1 MTIGIS
7 PTQMAK
13 MHLDKALQG
22 AIVASQGFNVGKDVN
37 TISHYN
43 VTVCLANLVRGLQDL
58 TLGLRATYMLLEQ
71 IDAKL
76 SPPAKGGAR
85 LKP

>member
-1 MTIGIS
+1 M
-7 PTQMAK
+7 
-13 MHLDKALQG
+13 
-22 AIVASQGFNVGKDVN
+22 N

-71 IDAKL
+71 VDAKL
-76 SPPAKGGAR
+76 AQQTKGGRASR
-85 LKP
+85 P